1 MNLGR
6 MSPAQLLALRDA
18 TRAEAARRSLREFVR
33 QAWHVLEPTRPL
45 LWSWHIEV
53 VADHV
58 QALLKELVRARRDP
72 TYRMQVQDL
81 LINVPP
87 RSMKTLVCG
96 VFAPAWIW
104 LDDPSLKIRYMSG
117 NPRVVSQASRASRDL
132 IASDWYQRTFQPEW
146 SVRGDI
152 DAVGLYTNTARGE
165 RHSST
170 FDARVTG
177 EGTDVIF
184 IDDPVDASDAN
195 SDAVREHVNA
205 RYDEAIANRVND
217 PLRCARVGIMQ
228 RLHEQDWSGHVLS
241 AEGSTWRHLKIPME
255 YEARNPCP
263 CRDCVAGE
271 TVFGW
276 SDPRTTPGEVLHPER
291 FPPEVVKAE
300 KTRLGSYGYAGQHQQ
315 RPSAAT
321 GGTFKK
327 AWWRFWKPDGT
338 GADVSPRP
346 EGCYEGPARPVPDR
360 FDRVVISL
368 DANFKGVQ
376 AKGNDPVVFVVVGCK
391 GADRFVLDRVRLFV
405 GFTETLAAFRLLV
418 KKFPKAYRKLV
429 EEKANGAA
437 IIESL
442 QAEIGGIIPID
453 PEGGKQARASAVAP
467 QVESGNVYLP
477 DGAPWLDEWV
487 DEFATFPK
495 GTHDD
500 QVDALS
506 QALLEL
512 LTSDSAARLRSLA
525 TR

>member
-1 MNLGR
+1 MT
-6 MSPAQLLALRDA
+6 PAQLLALRDA

-33 QAWHVLEPTRPL
+33 QAWHVVEPAMPYMHG
-45 LWSWHIEV
+45 WHID
-53 VADHV
+53 AICDHL
-58 QALLKELVRARRDP
+58 QAVTRDEID
-72 TYRMQVQDL
+72 RL
-81 LINVPP
+81 LITIPP
-87 RSMKTLVCG
+87 GHAKSLLVS
-96 VFAPAWIW
+96 VLWPAWTW
-104 LDDPSLKIRYMSG
+104 ATNPAERSLFGSYSMDLAVRDSV
-117 NPRVVSQASRASRDL
+117 RCRDL
-132 IASDWYQRTFQPEW
+132 IESDWYRTTFAPDWSLKDDSNAKDWFQ
-146 SVRGDI
+146 
-152 DAVGLYTNTARGE
+152 NTASGFRVSLSVGGQSTGLRGNL
-165 RHSST
+165 
-170 FDARVTG
+170 V
-177 EGTDVIF
+177 VV
-184 IDDPVDASDAN
+184 DDPLNVKRASSAIE
-195 SDAVREHVNA
+195 REG
-205 RYDEAIANRVND
+205 AIRWWDVAMSSRFNDMRRQRRVI
-217 PLRCARVGIMQ
+217 IMQ
-228 RLHEQDWSGHVLS
+228 RLHEQDLAGHVL
-241 AEGSTWRHLKIPME
+241 AQGGYEHLNLPTRFEEKRRCVTYVRKPEGRTELFR
-255 YEARNPCP
+255 
-263 CRDCVAGE
+263 
-271 TVFGW
+271 
-276 SDPRTTPGEVLHPER
+276 DPRTVENELLFPSLFTPA
-291 FPPEVVKAE
+291 VVEQAE
-300 KTRLGSYGYAGQHQQ
+300 KDLRGDFFGQHQQ
-315 RPSAAT
+315 RPLPAT

-346 EGCYEGPARPVPDR
+346 DGCYEGPARPIPER

-376 AKGNDPVVFVVVGCK
+376 SKGNDPVVFVVVGCK

-405 GFTETLAAFRLLV
+405 GFTETLSAFRLLV

-442 QAEIGGIIPID
+442 QAEIGGIVPID
-453 PEGGKQARASAVAP
+453 PEGGKEARASAVAP

-495 GTHDD
+495 GAHDD